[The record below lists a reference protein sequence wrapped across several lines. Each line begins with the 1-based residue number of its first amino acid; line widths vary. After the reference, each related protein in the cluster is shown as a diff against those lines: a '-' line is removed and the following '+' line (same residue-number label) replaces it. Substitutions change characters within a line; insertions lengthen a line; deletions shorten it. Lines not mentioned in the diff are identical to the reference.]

1 MTNANSSSVQSIKR
15 YLKHAESCG
24 VDCAPLLSAAG
35 INLSD
40 LNDNTHRVDNRS
52 LLTFLRAAIIA
63 SGDPCFGLNA
73 SQLIQTDTFDILGYI
88 ALNCSTLR
96 EAMEQVIRYESVS
109 GSNGVTELLPL
120 DQQVLIRWR
129 SSVEDELIQ
138 RHAEENVIASWFN
151 YARQIVNVDD
161 HPIAI
166 WFSHPAPDLESL
178 AIYQNT
184 FHCEVQFEQ
193 PYSGILIDTQ
203 QLDTPFP
210 QANRDML
217 KIFQQQAQQQL
228 EQQNSQNP
236 TRNVANQ
243 VTRLIRLM
251 MNNGIPSKELI
262 AEQLGVSGRTL
273 QRQLEQEG
281 EIYKDLLK
289 QTRQEMAEYYLRQT
303 SLTSEAISR
312 KLGFADVRSFQRS
325 FKQWSGKTPGSFR
338 KP

>member
-1 MTNANSSSVQSIKR
+1 MTSTNSSSVQSIKR

-24 VDCAPLLSAAG
+24 VDCAPLLQSAG
-35 INLSD
+35 IDLND
-40 LNDNTHRVDNRS
+40 LNDNTYRVANPS
-52 LLTFLRAAIIA
+52 LLSFLRAAIIA

-73 SQLIQTDTFDILGYI
+73 SHLIQTDTFDILGYI

-129 SSVEDELIQ
+129 SSVEDVLIQ
-138 RHAEENVIASWFN
+138 RHAEENVVASWFR

-166 WFSHPAPDLESL
+166 WFSHSAPDVESL
-178 AIYQNT
+178 SIYQNT
-184 FHCEVQFEQ
+184 FHCEVKFEQ
-193 PYSGILIDTQ
+193 AYSGILIDAQ

-217 KIFQQQAQQQL
+217 KVFQQQAQQQL
-228 EQQNSQNP
+228 EHQNSNKPTQNV
-236 TRNVANQ
+236 TDQ

-281 EIYKDLLK
+281 VVYKDLLK
-289 QTRQEMAEYYLRQT
+289 HTRQEMAEYYLQKT
-303 SLTSEAISR
+303 SLTIEAIS
-312 KLGFADVRSFQRS
+312 KKIGFADVRSFQRS
-325 FKQWSGKTPGSFR
+325 FKQWTGSTPGSYR
-338 KP
+338 

>member
-1 MTNANSSSVQSIKR
+1 MTLANSSSVQSIKR

-24 VDCAPLLSAAG
+24 VDCVPLLNSAG
-35 INLSD
+35 IDLTD
-40 LNDNTHRVDNRS
+40 LNDNTHRVDNDS
-52 LLTFLRAAIIA
+52 LLVFLRAAIIA

-73 SQLIQTDTFDILGYI
+73 SHLIQTDTFDILGYI

-109 GSNGVTELLPL
+109 GSNGVTELLPI

-138 RHAEENVIASWFN
+138 RHAEENVIASWFR

-166 WFSHPAPDLESL
+166 WFSHAAPDLNDL

-184 FHCEVQFEQ
+184 FNCEVKFDQA
-193 PYSGILIDTQ
+193 YSGILINAQ

-217 KIFQQQAQQQL
+217 KVFQQQAQQQL
-228 EQQNSQNP
+228 EQQKSATP
-236 TRNVANQ
+236 SHNVSSK
-243 VTRLIRLM
+243 VTSLIRLM
-251 MNNGIPSKELI
+251 MNDGIPSKELI

-281 EIYKDLLK
+281 AVYKDLLK
-289 QTRQEMAEYYLRQT
+289 NTRQEMAEYYLQKT
-303 SLTSEAISR
+303 SLTIEAIS
-312 KLGFADVRSFQRS
+312 KKIGFADVRSFQRS
-325 FKQWSGKTPGSFR
+325 FKQWTGSTPGNYR
-338 KP
+338 